1 MAKVGYIG
9 LGIMGAA
16 IARNLIKAGH
26 ELVVHNRSQGI
37 VAELVHEGAKAAYS
51 PKEVAS
57 QVDFVFT
64 NLPDS
69 PDVEKVV
76 LGENGI
82 IEGAHEGLI
91 YIDNSTIKP
100 ETARLVAERLA
111 AAGVAALD
119 APVSGGDVGAKN
131 GTLTIMVGGPQDAF
145 ERAASLFEAMG
156 KAWVLVGESGAGQIA
171 KVCNQIIV
179 GAQMVGMAEAL
190 ITAQKMGVNP
200 SRVVDAIK
208 GGAAQMWTLDVKP
221 PRLFAGNRGPGFKA
235 YMQHKDLGICL
246 DTGRTFGIP
255 LPMTAVVMQLYTAM
269 LEMGNRELDNSAVI
283 SVYEALTGVTLSEPL
298 RTPPKPDPVDEA
310 SMESFPGSDA
320 PGTRTRD
327 QE

>member
-1 MAKVGYIG
+1 MLKVGYIG
-9 LGIMGAA
+9 LGLMGKSV
-16 IARNLIKAGH
+16 ARNILKAGFP
-26 ELVVHNRSQGI
+26 LIVHNRSRAA
-37 VAELVHEGAKAAYS
+37 VDELVSEGAVAADS

-100 ETARLVAERLA
+100 ETARMLAEKLA
-111 AAGVAALD
+111 EVGIAALD

-131 GTLTIMVGGPQDAF
+131 GTLTIMVGGTQEAF
-145 ERAASLFEAMG
+145 DKAAPLFQSMG
-156 KAWVLVGESGAGQIA
+156 KAWVLVGDPGAGQIA

-179 GAQMVGMAEAL
+179 GAQMAALAEAL
-190 ITAQKMGVNP
+190 ITAQKAGVDP

-208 GGAAQMWTLDVKP
+208 GGAAQMWTMDVKP
-221 PRLFAGNRGPGFKA
+221 PRLFAGNRTPGFKA
-235 YMQHKDLGICL
+235 HMQHKDLGIVL
-246 DTGRTFGIP
+246 DTGKAYGIP
-255 LPMTAVVMQLYTAM
+255 MPLTAVIQQLYETM
-269 LEMGNRELDNSAVI
+269 LQNGQHDLDNSAV
-283 SVYEALTGVTLSEPL
+283 
-298 RTPPKPDPVDEA
+298 
-310 SMESFPGSDA
+310 
-320 PGTRTRD
+320 
-327 QE
+327 